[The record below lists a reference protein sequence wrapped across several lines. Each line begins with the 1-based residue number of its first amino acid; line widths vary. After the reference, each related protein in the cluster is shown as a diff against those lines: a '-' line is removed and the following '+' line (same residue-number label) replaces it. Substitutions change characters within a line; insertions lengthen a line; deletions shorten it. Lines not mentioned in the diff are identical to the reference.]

1 MVKRKAPIDPN
12 VLEESTMDKETALT
26 DMKERVVEIFMTAQ
40 QPDAV
45 LRAESIKLRDI
56 QIGCCYNSPRIV
68 GEPEDID
75 YEAEVV
81 FLKLIF
87 RMVNIVIKAKRKEP
101 TADRVQ
107 RFIAYYLQFIQ
118 TKGMVSTQ
126 DLLICIYS
134 YELS

>member
-75 YEAEVV
+75 YETEVV

-118 TKGMVSTQ
+118 TKGMISTQ
-126 DLLICIYS
+126 DLLICVYS